1 MVKVQKYFDK
11 CLSKLEIGKPA
22 IIEIDGVRYQTSCV
36 ENYSINYCT
45 GCIKIETRNTF
56 YIM

>member
-11 CLSKLEIGKPA
+11 CLSELEIGKPA

-36 ENYSINYCT
+36 ENYSINCA
-45 GCIKIETRNTF
+45 GRIKIETRNTF